1 MDDWTLDALR
11 GSIAKWEAIVDGTG
25 EDLGTSN
32 CPLCHEFY
40 NNGCVGCPVSAATG
54 KPRCGGTP
62 YDDYD
67 DSVYERD
74 DDGPEAHEA
83 DEAAVRMRD
92 FLVGLLPR

>member
-1 MDDWTLDALR
+1 MDDRTLAALR

-25 EDLGTSN
+25 EDQGTNN

-54 KPRCGGTP
+54 KPRCDGTP
-62 YDDYD
+62 YYN
-67 DSVYERD
+67 DSVYKRD
-74 DDGPEAHEA
+74 NDSPEAH
-83 DEAAVRMRD
+83 EAAVRMRD